1 MIEELDITPQP
12 DHEGDSKRVSLFCY
26 NQMPVFFFCLF

>member
-1 MIEELDITPQP
+1 MGPGFESQP